1 MPYTTVLFDADG
13 TLLDFSR
20 SEDEAVRATMLFAG
34 VQPDDEKVAT
44 YSRINDGLWKMLER
58 GEIEKSVLLYRRFE
72 LFCEHY
78 GYGGVDARAMAREYM
93 EQLSQRGYML
103 DGASALLDS
112 LYGKVRMYIV
122 TNGVDFIQRRRY
134 AHSGL
139 DKYFDGLF
147 ISGELGF
154 EKPDRRYF
162 EAVEAAI
169 PDFDASSTIVIGD
182 SLTSDI
188 KGANNYS
195 LDSCWYNPKGKPC
208 TDVATPTYTGSDFDG
223 VYNVIMGTKER

>member
-103 DGASALLDS
+103 DGASALLED

-162 EAVEAAI
+162 EAVESAI
-169 PDFDASSTIVIGD
+169 PDFDASSTIVVGD

-188 KGANNYS
+188 KGAVNYS
-195 LDSCWYNPKGKPC
+195 LDSCWYNPGGKINGSA
-208 TDVATPTYTGSDFDG
+208 VIPTYTVRDFDG
-223 VYNVIMGTKER
+223 VYRVITGEERA

>member
-13 TLLDFSR
+13 TLLDFAR
-20 SEDEAVRATMLFAG
+20 SEDEAVRATMIFG
-34 VQPDDEKVAT
+34 GIEPDDEKVAT
-44 YSRINDGLWKMLER
+44 YSRINEGLWKMLER

-78 GYGGVDARAMAREYM
+78 GYTADARAMAREYM

-103 DGASALLDS
+103 SGARELLDS
-112 LYGKVRMYIV
+112 LYGKVKMYIV

-139 DKYFDGLF
+139 EKYFDGLF

-169 PDFDASSTIVIGD
+169 PDFDVASTIVIGD

-195 LDSCWYNPKGKPC
+195 LDSCWYNPKGKPVSS
-208 TDVATPTYTGSDFDG
+208 VAEPTYTAADFDE
-223 VYNVIMGTKER
+223 VYRIIMGGGEKR

>member
-34 VQPDDEKVAT
+34 VQPDDEKVAN

-78 GYGGVDARAMAREYM
+78 GYVGIDARAMAREYM
-93 EQLSQRGYML
+93 EQLSQRGYLL
-103 DGASALLDS
+103 DGARELLDA
-112 LYGKVRMYIV
+112 LHGKVKMYIV
-122 TNGVDFIQRRRY
+122 TNGVEFIQRRRY

-139 DKYFDGLF
+139 ESYFDGLF
-147 ISGELGF
+147 ISDELGF
-154 EKPDRRYF
+154 EKPDPRYF
-162 EAVEAAI
+162 ECVESKIENFSAK
-169 PDFDASSTIVIGD
+169 DTIVVGD

-188 KGANNYS
+188 KGGVEYGI
-195 LDSCWYNPKGKPC
+195 DTCWLNPKGKEVPEGM
-208 TDVATPTYTGSDFDG
+208 DITYVIGDIRELL
-223 VYNVIMGTKER
+223 NVLE